1 MFTYELEDEYLTFIK
16 ESIKEHVFQLL
27 DENNGKISLMKL
39 FEKMIHINNHYLAQK
54 LRIDAVLQE
63 LELQGIIEIKN
74 REIRRLSMGVFDE
87 TGFKEEY
94 VKNFYEKREKDEEI
108 KEIIRVLS
116 QTILSK

>member
-16 ESIKEHVFQLL
+16 ESIKEHIFQLL

-54 LRIDAVLQE
+54 LRIDAALHE

-74 REIRRLSMGVFDE
+74 KQIRRLSMGVFDE

-94 VKNFYEKREKDEEI
+94 VKNFYEKRKKDEEI
-108 KEIIRVLS
+108 RRMIRALS
-116 QTILSK
+116 QTILSE

>member
-16 ESIKEHVFQLL
+16 ESIKEHIFQLL

-39 FEKMIHINNHYLAQK
+39 FKKMIHINNHYLAQK
-54 LRIDAVLQE
+54 LRIDAALHE

-74 REIRRLSMGVFDE
+74 KQIRRLSMGVFDE

-94 VKNFYEKREKDEEI
+94 VKNFYEKRKKDEEI
-108 KEIIRVLS
+108 RRMIRALTQTMLS
-116 QTILSK
+116 E